1 MEILLAHFQLYQKF
15 LGAIHQRT
23 PHVLTI
29 VPFSRNAQSYM
40 NNDIV
45 ILSQLRKIEVD
56 LFVNG

>member
-1 MEILLAHFQLYQKF
+1 M
-15 LGAIHQRT
+15 
-23 PHVLTI
+23 LTI